1 MKTGVILYIVGG
13 EGPYDDM
20 DMEDAVKRL
29 DLKADRV
36 ETVYSRSINFDVMD
50 AWWSLTAKGT
60 NKVVCMIAEIV
71 NGSGLRL
78 TGRELRLCG

>member
-20 DMEDAVKRL
+20 DMEEVVKRL

-36 ETVYSRSINFDVMD
+36 EIVSANSNHFDVMD
-50 AWWSLTAKGT
+50 AWWLLMAKGM
-60 NKVVCMIAEIV
+60 KRVVCMLAEVV
-71 NGSGLRL
+71 NRSELKL

>member
-20 DMEDAVKRL
+20 DMEDVVKRL

-36 ETVYSRSINFDVMD
+36 EIVSANSSHFDVMD
-50 AWWSLTAKGT
+50 AWWLLMARGMKR
-60 NKVVCMIAEIV
+60 VVCMLAEVV
-71 NGSGLRL
+71 NRSELKL

>member
-13 EGPYDDM
+13 EGPYDDV
-20 DMEDAVKRL
+20 DMEEAVKRL
-29 DLKADRV
+29 DLKANRV
-36 ETVYSRSINFDVMD
+36 ETVYSRSNNFDVMD
-50 AWWSLTAKGT
+50 AWWALTAKGT
-60 NKVVCMIAEIV
+60 NNVVCMIAEIV